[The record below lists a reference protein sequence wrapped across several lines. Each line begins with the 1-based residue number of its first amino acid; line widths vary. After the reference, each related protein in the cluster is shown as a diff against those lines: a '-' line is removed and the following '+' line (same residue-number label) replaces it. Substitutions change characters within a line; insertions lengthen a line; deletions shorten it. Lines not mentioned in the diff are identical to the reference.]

1 MEAGFGVKA
10 SSLAQ
15 PEPCTTAL
23 IILCEQNLEKNNEEQ
38 NLADSWVLLWIFT
51 VGAADK
57 NLPSRLLKNSIMIL
71 KKTTKKPPLI
81 GVGKDRGEEKKRPQD
96 KISH

>member
-57 NLPSRLLKNSIMIL
+57 NLPSRLLKNSIMI
-71 KKTTKKPPLI
+71 
-81 GVGKDRGEEKKRPQD
+81 
-96 KISH
+96 